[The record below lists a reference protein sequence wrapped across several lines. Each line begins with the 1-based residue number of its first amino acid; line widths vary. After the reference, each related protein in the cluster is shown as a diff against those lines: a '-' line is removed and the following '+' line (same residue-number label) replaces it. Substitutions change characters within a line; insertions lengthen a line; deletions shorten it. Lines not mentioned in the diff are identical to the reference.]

1 MVDVDYNFRYIDVRC
16 NGRIYDGGVFQN
28 SSLLK
33 ALAKNPLNF
42 SQPQVMADGPITL
55 PYTVIDDDAS
65 PLKPLWW
72 NSSEW

>member
-1 MVDVDYNFRYIDVRC
+1 MVDADYNFRYIAVKC
-16 NGRIYDGGVFQN
+16 NGRICDGGVFQN
-28 SSLLK
+28 SLLLK

-42 SQPQVMADGPITL
+42 SQPQVMADRPITL
-55 PYTVIDDDAS
+55 PYTVIDDDGS

>member
-1 MVDVDYNFRYIDVRC
+1 MVDADYNFRYIAVKC
-16 NGRIYDGGVFQN
+16 NGRICDGGVFQN
-28 SSLLK
+28 SLLLK

-42 SQPQVMADGPITL
+42 SQSQVMADRPITL
-55 PYTVIDDDAS
+55 PYTVIDDDGS